1 MVMLIQI
8 LAAVLLVLGS
18 GLVVRAFV
26 ELDRE
31 LAGPEAAGR
40 ITRPENPPRDLP
52 RAA

>member
-18 GLVVRAFV
+18 GLIVRAFV

-31 LAGPEAAGR
+31 LTGPAAGR
-40 ITRPENPPRDLP
+40 VVRRDDASHDLP